1 MVYRE
6 LGARERAM
14 RTLGQTIRARRRE
27 VRLTLEQLADAVGC
41 AKGYLSQI
49 ENDRRDNPPSRDL
62 LGRLEGALRLEP
74 GSLVRLGQWQITP
87 PEIRRQVARMRENNR
102 LAEQLAEQAR
112 RRGLD
117 DLHRSGELRRLID
130 RFAPGVDLEPQPL
143 PAQVPIINKVSAG
156 YPTEFTDLG
165 YPARVAD
172 EYVSTPDLFDP
183 QAFAARVVGDS
194 MAPDYRE
201 GEIVVFSPQRDT
213 PAGSDCFVRL
223 ERDHESTF
231 KRVYF
236 DRDEDGREL
245 IRLQPLNNAYPP
257 RTVPREDVAGMYAA
271 AYVLRSV

>member
-1 MVYRE
+1 
-6 LGARERAM
+6 M

-27 VRLTLEQLADAVGC
+27 VRLTLAQLADAVGC
-41 AKGYLSQI
+41 AKSYLSQI
-49 ENDRRDNPPSRDL
+49 ENDRRDNPPSREL
-62 LGRLEGALRLEP
+62 LARLERALRLAP
-74 GSLVRLGQWQITP
+74 DSLVRLGQWQNTP
-87 PEIRRQVARMRENNR
+87 REIRQQMERLRQNNR
-102 LAEQLAEQAR
+102 LAEQIADLAR

-130 RFAPGVDLEPQPL
+130 RFAPSDDLEPTPL
-143 PAQVPIINKVSAG
+143 PSQVPIINKVSAG

-213 PAGSDCFVRL
+213 PPGSDCFVRL
-223 ERDHESTF
+223 FWDNESTF

-236 DRDEDGREL
+236 DRDEAGREL

-257 RTVPREDVAGMYAA
+257 RLVPREEVAGMYAA
-271 AYVLRSV
+271 VYVLRSV